1 MNRAWLPALSLATVL
16 VGVPGPA
23 SARGPKAAAEVD
35 MPDRYAGKAG
45 GGPVSRSPWWRSFSD
60 ASLARMVETGLEAN
74 NDVKAATSRIEEAD
88 AVVEQQ
94 LSPLLPQVTWDTN
107 ATMAPTDSLGFQ
119 FGGIGGGMGPPPPTL
134 YYTGSSVVNAGVEI
148 DLAGKQILTRR
159 ASKKD
164 LEAAADDRDLQRRL
178 VVRQITE
185 AYYDVVTAKAQLA
198 VIKEQIKTNEEVL
211 ELTNFRFRNAQATAV
226 EVLQQEQQLA
236 ATRTLEPPAETQLRV
251 FQQRLAILMG
261 EAPGTTYPTPD
272 QLPDLPPLPGIGTP
286 DDLLDNRPELRAARE
301 RLGAADDRRKSANRA
316 FAPTLRVSGQGGVQ
330 FFNLTEF
337 DSQWFWNAGVTLSV
351 PLYTGGRTLA
361 QSRQAR
367 ASQNTAIHQLNQS
380 TLTAVQEVE
389 EALVREEVQHKA
401 VEAYEAQLAAAQKA
415 FEESRARYAS
425 GAGDYLTMLSA
436 LGAAQA
442 AEINVINAQ
451 RQLIGAR
458 IQLHDALGDPWR
470 GNISRAE
477 GPAPAPAPQGD
488 Q

>member
-1 MNRAWLPALSLATVL
+1 M
-16 VGVPGPA
+16 
-23 SARGPKAAAEVD
+23 
-35 MPDRYAGKAG
+35 
-45 GGPVSRSPWWRSFSD
+45 
-60 ASLARMVETGLEAN
+60 
-74 NDVKAATSRIEEAD
+74 
-88 AVVEQQ
+88 
-94 LSPLLPQVTWDTN
+94 
-107 ATMAPTDSLGFQ
+107 
-119 FGGIGGGMGPPPPTL
+119 
-134 YYTGSSVVNAGVEI
+134 
-148 DLAGKQILTRR
+148 
-159 ASKKD
+159 
-164 LEAAADDRDLQRRL
+164 
-178 VVRQITE
+178 
-185 AYYDVVTAKAQLA
+185 
-198 VIKEQIKTNEEVL
+198 
-211 ELTNFRFRNAQATAV
+211 
-226 EVLQQEQQLA
+226 
-236 ATRTLEPPAETQLRV
+236 
-251 FQQRLAILMG
+251 
-261 EAPGTTYPTPD
+261 
-272 QLPDLPPLPGIGTP
+272 
-286 DDLLDNRPELRAARE
+286 
-301 RLGAADDRRKSANRA
+301 
-316 FAPTLRVSGQGGVQ
+316 SGQGGVQ